1 VAKKASIEP
10 GYTELS
16 QRPLYA
22 LVFLLPL
29 LVFYEIGS
37 VLFLRDP
44 DTGDPRDIL
53 ARRMLQDFFEA
64 FGAAGIYL
72 PGLLIVVILLT
83 RHMARRDPWRV
94 RPAILGGMLIECLLW
109 TAPLL
114 VFAMFMQ
121 SLGHPASA
129 AAAADDLLKMPP
141 GSRLLVS
148 VGAGLYEEL
157 LFRMIGVTLLHM
169 VLVDVCKVSN
179 LTGSVLAV
187 GLSALAFAMYHDL
200 SSPQTGIEW
209 SLAIFCFGSGA
220 YFGGLFLTRGFGV
233 VVGVHA
239 LYDAIVLVLWHRG

>member
-1 VAKKASIEP
+1 MAKKAGIEP

-16 QRPLYA
+16 QRPLHA

-29 LVFYEIGS
+29 LAFYEVGS

-44 DTGDPRDIL
+44 ETGDPRDIL
-53 ARRMLQDFFEA
+53 ARRLLQDFFEA
-64 FGAAGIYL
+64 FGAVGLYL
-72 PGLLIVVILLT
+72 PGLLIVAILLT
-83 RHMARRDPWRV
+83 RHLARRDPWRL
-94 RPAILGGMLIECLLW
+94 RPPVLGGMFIESLLW

-121 SLGHPASA
+121 SLGNPATA
-129 AAAADDLLKMPP
+129 AAAADDLLKMPA
-141 GSRLLVS
+141 GQRLLVS

-157 LFRMIGVTLLHM
+157 LFRMIGVTVLHM
-169 VLVDVCKVSN
+169 VLVDVCKVGH

-187 GLSALAFAMYHDL
+187 GLSALAFAVYHDL
-200 SSPQTGIEW
+200 SSPRAGIEW
-209 SLAIFCFGSGA
+209 ALALFCFGSGA

-239 LYDAIVLVLWHRG
+239 LYDAIVLVLWQRG